1 MEYIIIIVRLALAQ
15 YMFFLTRVGAAR
27 GRLGINAPSC
37 MGNEQFERIFR
48 VQQNTLEQLIIFIPA
63 LFAFAHYVH
72 PVWAVGL
79 GVIYLA
85 GRFVYSNAYLSDPAK
100 RGAGMLM
107 TFITNGILVL
117 GAIIGAGLILIKQ

>member
-1 MEYIIIIVRLALAQ
+1 VEYTIIVVMLALAQ
-15 YMFFLTRVGAAR
+15 YMFFLTRVGATR
-27 GRLGINAPSC
+27 GRLGIKAPACS
-37 MGNEQFERIFR
+37 GNEQFERIFR

-63 LFAFAHYVH
+63 LFAFAHYIH
-72 PVWAVGL
+72 PVWAAGL
-79 GVIYLA
+79 GVIYLV

-100 RGAGMLM
+100 RGPGMLM